1 VADDAREAI
10 ARLVSRWHEF
20 TDLRALVDLTVRR
33 GASTQRL
40 SGVLLAKSP
49 DSVRFEA
56 LTPVGTPF
64 LLLTVSDRVLTAYR
78 VLDGRALVGPLTGQT
93 SGRWLGVPLE
103 ADQLVGLLT
112 SRIVPPHDI
121 VAAQVVPADPN
132 GPSVRIEGKI
142 QSQRVWMDF
151 QTGVV
156 EKVEIGGG
164 RVGLLATYSREAGNE
179 FPTGIQIS
187 SNDVE
192 MEATLGYRSV
202 SMGTGVDGER
212 FTLVLPETVRI
223 QRFR

>member
-1 VADDAREAI
+1 VTDDARAAI
-10 ARLVSRWHEF
+10 ARLISRWHEF
-20 TDLRALVDLTVRR
+20 IDVRAVVDVTVRR
-33 GASTQRL
+33 GDSIQRL
-40 SGVLLAKSP
+40 SGVLLAKAP
-49 DSVRFEA
+49 ESVRFEA
-56 LTPVGTPF
+56 LTPFGTPF

-78 VLDGRALVGPLTGQT
+78 VLDGRALVGPVSGQT

-112 SRIVPPHDI
+112 SRIVPPHGI
-121 VAAQVVPADPN
+121 VSAEILPADPD
-132 GPSVRIEGKI
+132 GPSVRIDGKT

-179 FPTGIQIS
+179 FPTGIRVS

-202 SMGTGVDGER
+202 SMGTGIDGDR
-212 FTLVLPETVRI
+212 FTLVLPDTVRI